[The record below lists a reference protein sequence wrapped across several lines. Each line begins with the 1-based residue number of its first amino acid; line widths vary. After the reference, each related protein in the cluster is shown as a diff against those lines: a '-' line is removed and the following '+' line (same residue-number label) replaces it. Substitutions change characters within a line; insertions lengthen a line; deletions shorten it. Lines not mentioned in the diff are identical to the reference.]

1 MVEWAKYACVN
12 RLKRKDQF
20 LTAQKFQLDWL
31 AYKPRRCSR
40 IVSSAIKLENKSKIH
55 SLAELKHR
63 AFDRNQLADLQ
74 LDGNQ
79 ADVQS
84 SICVYDVTVTR
95 AKLFKTAQK
104 MRAYNEKQLLKRS
117 ATSTTSY
124 PSSTGI
130 ARLCIAPTNVERN

>member
-31 AYKPRRCSR
+31 AYKPRCSR

-63 AFDRNQLADLQ
+63 AFDRSQLADLQ

-84 SICVYDVTVTR
+84 SICVYDVNN
-95 AKLFKTAQK
+95 A
-104 MRAYNEKQLLKRS
+104 S
-117 ATSTTSY
+117 
-124 PSSTGI
+124 
-130 ARLCIAPTNVERN
+130 